1 MALKE
6 KTDSEKLAIVASR
19 LKFAE
24 ANKAVPYLFK
34 VSSGYD
40 KALTD
45 AKDKQMA
52 QGNYYLPGIYYLN
65 YDKGD
70 GKGLNKHI
78 IIYKG
83 GDNVTES
90 HIIHRNAAGKFE
102 EPLDIKPIVFED
114 FQMAVYGDSLPN
126 LRLIEYL
133 SLIEQ
138 FDGVVHCQ
146 DLAEAFKNSQPA
158 EVLSMENAVKMAL
171 FIDEISKTDSGFEII
186 KTIAKNPKLNEGY
199 QAVDGLAVMEGGR
212 EQIISAVKQF
222 LLNSVKSKIFVAEFS
237 PSQEATGLV
246 KSMFEKKL
254 LVYKDK
260 TKAFHLQNGDN
271 VDKDVLFSVDSENEE
286 VRNFLLA
293 RQVSTTG
300 ELKIKLQN
308 ILSELSK

>member
-6 KTDSEKLAIVASR
+6 KTDSEKLAIVAAR

-24 ANKAVPYLFK
+24 ANKTVPYLFK

-158 EVLSMENAVKMAL
+158 EVLSMEDAVKMAL
-171 FIDEISKTDSGFEII
+171 LIDETAKTEVGFEII
-186 KTIAKNPKLNEGY
+186 KTISKNPKLNEAW
-199 QAVDGLAVMEGGR
+199 QAVDGLALMEGGR
-212 EQIISAVKQF
+212 EQIVSKVKQF
-222 LLNSVKSKIFVAEFS
+222 LLNSVKSKLFIVEFC
-237 PSQEATGLV
+237 PSEEAVGLIKALKEKDILKYNEKV
-246 KSMFEKKL
+246 KG
-254 LVYKDK
+254 
-260 TKAFHLQNGDN
+260 FHLKE
-271 VDKDVLFSVDSENEE
+271 DKEVLFEVDSKNESARE
-286 VRNFLLA
+286 FLFA
-293 RQVSTTG
+293 RHVSRTG